1 MTQSTFIVKTQ
12 TELVEHSEFSKTFM
26 RWCLGS
32 GFVLAGLL
40 LAILVVYALAPSP
53 LIMRGIG
60 GIRASFVYWATLPC
74 LFYAFCLFIVSVVL
88 ALIAVLKYRKGK
100 TGWISYS
107 LIVLTFV
114 LSSFA
119 FLFLMMLEGL
129 ANWYYVELYY
139 NVAFLNCMFLIMGL
153 SFIWFL
159 VWMILLYR
167 KGRMK
172 YRSFKAFLCR
182 WTGFVMAIAPIVFMV
197 AIRWV

>member
-1 MTQSTFIVKTQ
+1 
-12 TELVEHSEFSKTFM
+12 
-26 RWCLGS
+26 
-32 GFVLAGLL
+32 
-40 LAILVVYALAPSP
+40 
-53 LIMRGIG
+53 
-60 GIRASFVYWATLPC
+60 
-74 LFYAFCLFIVSVVL
+74 
-88 ALIAVLKYRKGK
+88 
-100 TGWISYS
+100 
-107 LIVLTFV
+107 
-114 LSSFA
+114 
-119 FLFLMMLEGL
+119 MMLEGL